1 MKAAVIFRMSRMS
14 RILIARVRR
23 IAEIAGTVEIA
34 GTEADAEDVRV
45 ADGVD
50 AAVAGG
56 MAGVTA
62 AATEA
67 LGTDA
72 LALS

>member
-1 MKAAVIFRMSRMS
+1 MVEIFQMSRMS
-14 RILIARVRR
+14 RTLIARVRR

-45 ADGVD
+45 ADGAD
-50 AAVAGG
+50 AAVADGS

-62 AATEA
+62 ATEAIGTEA
-67 LGTDA
+67 LA
-72 LALS
+72 VS